1 MLDSYCRYRL
11 SRHRLILLVR
21 LIVLLF
27 LVWKITFAAFV
38 GVILLLFSFVAEF
51 LYVFSAKYLFDCFY
65 KISYKLL
72 PARLA
77 LICAMFTCKK

>member
-11 SRHRLILLVR
+11 LRRRLILLVR

-27 LVWKITFAAFV
+27 LVWKITLAAFV

-51 LYVFSAKYLFDCFY
+51 LYVFSASWIASKRFHISFY
-65 KISYKLL
+65 QQDSL
-72 PARLA
+72 
-77 LICAMFTCKK
+77 

>member
-11 SRHRLILLVR
+11 LRRRLILLVR

-51 LYVFSAKYLFDCFY
+51 LYVFSAKY
-65 KISYKLL
+65 
-72 PARLA
+72 
-77 LICAMFTCKK
+77 